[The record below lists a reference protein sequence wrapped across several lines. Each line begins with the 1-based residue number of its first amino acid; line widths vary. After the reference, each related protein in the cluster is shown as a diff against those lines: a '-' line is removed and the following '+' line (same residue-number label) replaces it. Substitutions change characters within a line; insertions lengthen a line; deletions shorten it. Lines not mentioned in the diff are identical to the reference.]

1 MFIDS
6 YYSQRGNRISFTRE
20 QGSAFAKTIADDF
33 NPLHDAD
40 AKRFCIPGDLLVS
53 VILGHYGLSRHMEF
67 MFSGMVVDGMDLVL
81 PEPGESL
88 LLDDTEGRHY
98 LSVQRRGENSRDES
112 LVQDVARAYVEFSS
126 HTFPDILVPLL
137 EEQQLMINPARPLVI
152 YQSMIIDLDTLDF
165 TAPRLEIDHNELTTD
180 GKRGNARLMFNFM
193 AGEKLIGRGEKHVVL
208 GGLLPFEEATA
219 ASTVSAFIDR
229 REAFSRTPTDGG
241 A

>member
-6 YYSQRGNRISFTRE
+6 YYSQRDNRISFTRE

-40 AKRFCIPGDLLVS
+40 AKRFCVPGDLLVS

-67 MFSGMVVDGMDLVL
+67 MFSGMVVDGVDLVL
-81 PEPGESL
+81 PEPDESL
-88 LLDDTEGRHY
+88 LLDDTDGRHY
-98 LSVQRRGENSRDES
+98 LSVHRRGENSCDES
-112 LVQDVARAYVEFSS
+112 LVQQVALSYVEFSS

-137 EEQQLMINPARPLVI
+137 EEQQLMINPARPIVI

-180 GKRGNARLMFNFM
+180 GKRGNARLMFNFL
-193 AGEKLIGRGEKHVVL
+193 AGDKLIGRGEKHVVL
-208 GGLLPFEEATA
+208 GGLLPYEELA
-219 ASTVSAFIDR
+219 ANQTVSAFIER
-229 REAFSRTPTDGG
+229 REAFSRTPAGG
-241 A
+241 D